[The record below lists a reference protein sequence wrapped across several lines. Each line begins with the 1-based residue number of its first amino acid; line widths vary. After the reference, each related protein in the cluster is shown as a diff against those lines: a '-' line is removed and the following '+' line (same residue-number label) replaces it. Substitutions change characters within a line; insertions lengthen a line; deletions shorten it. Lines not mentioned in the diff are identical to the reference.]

1 MRILS
6 IRLVNFVGVFAAM
19 GLRDVS
25 FDFSNVTK
33 QIIQL
38 YGKNRCGKTVL
49 LQQLHPFSSINL
61 NGDERS
67 DLQLIIQGEDGLKEI
82 VYDIDGT
89 VYKIT
94 HTYRATSKNHT
105 VSSSIMV
112 DDEELNVSGGVN
124 TFNQIIEEKFGI
136 NKWRFQLVICGT
148 QLTSIANMTD
158 TQRKTLLNRAMGI
171 DIYDKIHKLATEDYR
186 YTSRLVTSLSNTQEY
201 LLSTYG
207 SFETLC
213 SCLNTKKDELTTLT
227 NRQSDLK
234 SQMDSLVGTI
244 TTLQSQDPTRE
255 LVEIQRMLDK
265 WTSAAS
271 TFGTAIDASL
281 YDKLVD
287 EQMKINNEL
296 ASAKSEYGIVIHDL
310 DNCYAK
316 KNDAERAYASQQ
328 TAINDLRN
336 METMAQHLTDSINSI
351 TVIEH
356 IETPSGYLRNMHVLA
371 QTLNSMCHEIIT
383 CLSDKQLAL
392 FVDMV
397 VKDMDIAA
405 FLIKEGAV
413 LMDSEREKSVVSR
426 LQSMINNIQ
435 GDEIECGEKSCLYR
449 NTYTTLRD
457 YFKAYHSTTESA
469 YTQYDMEQFDHA
481 NKNLIAMRRML
492 VVEIPPEL
500 ESMFNVKNIMQNL
513 LGGRIGIDVQ
523 RIQFMMEE
531 SAKNEQRLSLIK
543 QLNDVQVS
551 IDRIKQIIPTDTS
564 DASSNIQT
572 EIDTL
577 STKRDSLK
585 STIDALQARL
595 DEIDR
600 NRLLL
605 SDVKN
610 INVTELESRKVKLSR
625 VLDNLRTS
633 QASYEQLK
641 REYDE
646 LGAHV
651 RTCQQ
656 EYDILEKA
664 HGQYVK
670 NVEEIEMHNKN
681 DRMYKVIAEAT
692 SSTKGKPVIA
702 IRDTVNHALNL
713 TNILLN
719 IMYENEIQLLS
730 PVINETEFTLP
741 FRCGVNKSADI
752 RYGSQSES
760 TLLSLAF
767 SLSLVSM
774 MCPYTVFLLD
784 EVDGY
789 LDANAKDGFVL
800 MLQEIMIKLNVEQLF
815 IISHSVGAD
824 QYPHVVQTIDIS
836 KRILDIKGDE
846 TNGSMASDA

>member
-25 FDFSNVTK
+25 FDFSHVTK

-67 DLQLIIQGEDGLKEI
+67 DLQLIILNEDGMKEI
-82 VYDIDGT
+82 VYDINGT

-94 HTYRATSKNHT
+94 HTYRATSKSHT
-105 VSSSIMV
+105 VSSSIIV
-112 DDEELNVSGGVN
+112 DGEELNASGGVN
-124 TFNQIIEEKFGI
+124 TFNQIIEEIFGI

-148 QLTSIANMTD
+148 QLTSFANMTD

-171 DIYDKIHKLATEDYR
+171 DIYDKIHKLATDDYR
-186 YTSRLVTSLSNTQEY
+186 YTSKIVSSLSNTQEY
-201 LLSTYG
+201 LLKTYG
-207 SFETLC
+207 SFETLTQC
-213 SCLNTKKDELTTLT
+213 MTEKKNELTGLT
-227 NRQSDLK
+227 NQQADFK
-234 SQMDSLVGTI
+234 SQLDSLQGTI
-244 TTLQSQDPTRE
+244 TALRTQDPMKELMEIDSIRDRYINATR
-255 LVEIQRMLDK
+255 L
-265 WTSAAS
+265 
-271 TFGTAIDASL
+271 FGSIDASL
-281 YDKLVD
+281 YDRLVD
-287 EQMKINNEL
+287 EQMQINNEL
-296 ASAKSEYGIVIHDL
+296 ASARTQYGIVIHDL
-310 DNCYAK
+310 DSCYAK
-316 KNDAERAYASQQ
+316 KNESERARISQQ
-328 TAINDLRN
+328 NTINDLHN
-336 METMAQHLTDSINSI
+336 MEEMAKRLTDSINA
-351 TVIEH
+351 IEL
-356 IETPSGYLRNMHVLA
+356 IERVETPSGYLRNMYALA
-371 QTLNSMCHEIIT
+371 QTLNSMCNEIIT

-397 VKDMDIAA
+397 VRDMDIAG
-405 FLIKEGAV
+405 FLVKEGAI

-426 LQSMINNIQ
+426 LQSMMNNIP
-435 GDEIECGEKSCLYR
+435 GDEPKCNVHDCLYR
-449 NTYTTLRD
+449 NTYNTLHD
-457 YFKAYHSTTESA
+457 YFKTYHSATGSD

-481 NKNLIAMRRML
+481 NKNLIAMRRLL
-492 VVEIPPEL
+492 VVEIPTEL
-500 ESMFNVKNIMQNL
+500 ASLFNVKNIMQNL
-513 LGGRIGIDVQ
+513 IGGRIGVDVQ

-531 SAKNEQRLSLIK
+531 SAKNEQRLNLIK
-543 QLNDVQVS
+543 QLNDVNVS
-551 IDRIKQIIPTDTS
+551 IDRIKSIIPTSTGDDVS
-564 DASSNIQT
+564 IIQT
-572 EIDTL
+572 QI
-577 STKRDSLK
+577 DSLTTQRDELK
-585 STIDALQARL
+585 NTIDSLQSRL

-600 NRLLL
+600 KRVLL
-605 SDVKN
+605 SDIKN
-610 INVTELESRKVKLSR
+610 IDITSIESRRIKLQKTVDSLTFAERTYTQLLHDYQGISTR
-625 VLDNLRTS
+625 V
-633 QASYEQLK
+633 Q
-641 REYDE
+641 
-646 LGAHV
+646 
-651 RTCQQ
+651 TCAQ

-670 NVEEIEMHNKN
+670 TVEEIEAHNKD
-681 DRMYKVIAEAT
+681 DRLYKVIAEAT

-702 IRDTVNHALNL
+702 IRDTVHHALNL

-719 IMYENEIQLLS
+719 IMYDNEIQLLN
-730 PVINETEFTLP
+730 PIINETEFTLP

-767 SLSLVSM
+767 SLSLASM

-824 QYPHVVQTIDIS
+824 QYPHVVETIDIS

-846 TNGSMASDA
+846 QVGLASEA

>member
-1 MRILS
+1 MHILS

-25 FDFSNVTK
+25 FDFSHVTK

-67 DLQLIIQGEDGLKEI
+67 DLQLIIPNEDGMKEI
-82 VYDIDGT
+82 VYDINGT

-94 HTYRATSKNHT
+94 HTYRATTKSHT
-105 VSSSIMV
+105 VSSSIIV
-112 DDEELNVSGGVN
+112 DGEELNTSGGVN
-124 TFNQIIEEKFGI
+124 TFNQIIEEIFGI

-148 QLTSIANMTD
+148 QLTSFANMTD

-171 DIYDKIHKLATEDYR
+171 DIYDKIHKMATDDYR
-186 YTSRLVTSLSNTQEY
+186 YTSKIVSSLSNTQEY
-201 LLSTYG
+201 LLKTYG
-207 SFETLC
+207 SFETLTQC
-213 SCLNTKKDELTTLT
+213 MTEKKNELTGLT
-227 NRQSDLK
+227 NQQADFK
-234 SQMDSLVGTI
+234 SQLDSLQGTI
-244 TTLQSQDPTRE
+244 TALRTQDPMKELMEIDSIRDRYINATR
-255 LVEIQRMLDK
+255 V
-265 WTSAAS
+265 
-271 TFGTAIDASL
+271 FGSVDASL
-281 YDKLVD
+281 YDRLVD
-287 EQMKINNEL
+287 EQMQINNEL
-296 ASAKSEYGIVIHDL
+296 ASARTQYGIVIHDL
-310 DNCYAK
+310 DSYYAK
-316 KNDAERAYASQQ
+316 KNESERARISQQ
-328 TAINDLRN
+328 NTINDLHN
-336 METMAQHLTDSINSI
+336 MEEMAKSLTDSINAI
-351 TVIEH
+351 ELIEH
-356 IETPSGYLRNMHVLA
+356 VETPSGYLRNMYALA
-371 QTLNSMCHEIIT
+371 QTLNSMCNEIIT

-397 VKDMDIAA
+397 VRDMDIAG
-405 FLIKEGAV
+405 FLVKEGAV

-426 LQSMINNIQ
+426 LQSMMNNIP
-435 GDEIECGEKSCLYR
+435 GDEPKCDVPNCLYR
-449 NTYTTLRD
+449 NTFSTLHD
-457 YFKAYHSTTESA
+457 YFKTYHSATGSE

-481 NKNLIAMRRML
+481 NKNLISMRRLL
-492 VVEIPPEL
+492 VVEIPDEL
-500 ESMFNVKNIMQNL
+500 ASLFNVKNIMQNL
-513 LGGRIGIDVQ
+513 IGGRIGVDVQ

-531 SAKNEQRLSLIK
+531 SAKNEQRLNLIK
-543 QLNDVQVS
+543 QLNDVNVS
-551 IDRIKQIIPTDTS
+551 IDRIKSIIPTSTGD
-564 DASSNIQT
+564 DVYIIQT
-572 EIDTL
+572 HI
-577 STKRDSLK
+577 DSLTTQRDELK
-585 STIDALQARL
+585 NTIDSLQSRL

-600 NRLLL
+600 KRVLL
-605 SDVKN
+605 SDIKN
-610 INVTELESRKVKLSR
+610 IDITSIESRRIKLQKT
-625 VLDNLRTS
+625 VDNLTFAERTYTQLLHDYQGIS
-633 QASYEQLK
+633 TRVQAC
-641 REYDE
+641 
-646 LGAHV
+646 A
-651 RTCQQ
+651 Q

-670 NVEEIEMHNKN
+670 TVEEIEAHNKD
-681 DRMYKVIAEAT
+681 DRLYKVIAEAT

-702 IRDTVNHALNL
+702 IRDTVHHALNL

-719 IMYENEIQLLS
+719 IMYDNEIQLLN
-730 PVINETEFTLP
+730 PIINETEFTLP

-767 SLSLVSM
+767 SLSLASM

-824 QYPHVVQTIDIS
+824 QYPHVVETIDIS

-846 TNGSMASDA
+846 QGGLASEA